1 MIRINLLPFRAARKK
16 ENIRRQVSVF
26 FLSLLLVV
34 IILVWYN
41 IRLGSNISDLNSRIS
56 NTRTQIAKYDKIN
69 REIAEIRKALD
80 ILKSKTNIIRM
91 LEKSRKE
98 PVHLLDVMTGMIVEK
113 RMWFTRF
120 ESKGRTVKI
129 SGIALDNKTVA
140 DFMVRLES
148 SGLFSSVNL
157 KTLKQ
162 HTITQYTDLKSFQII
177 CNKASLTQPKGKDKT
192 GKKKAK
198 R

>member
-26 FLSLLLVV
+26 FLSLLLIV

-41 IRLGSNISDLNSRIS
+41 ILLGNRISDLNSRIKY
-56 NTRTQIAKYDKIN
+56 TQTQIAKYDKIN
-69 REIAEIRKALD
+69 QEIAQIKKALD
-80 ILKSKTNIIRM
+80 TLKSKTNVIKM

-98 PVHLLDVMTGMIVEK
+98 PVNLLDVMTDMIVEK
-113 RMWFTRF
+113 RMWFTSF
-120 ESKGRTVKI
+120 ESKGQAVNI

-140 DFMVRLES
+140 DFMVRLENS
-148 SGLFSSVNL
+148 KLFSSVNL

-162 HTITQYTDLKSFQII
+162 HTITEYTDLKSFQII
-177 CNKASLTQPKGKDKT
+177 CSKASLTQLKDENKT
-192 GKKKAK
+192 RKEAKK
-198 R
+198 

>member
-26 FLSLLLVV
+26 ILSLLLVV

-41 IRLGSNISDLNSRIS
+41 IYLGKRISDLNFRIKD
-56 NTRTQIAKYDKIN
+56 TQAQIAKYDKIN
-69 REIAEIRKALD
+69 QEIAQIKKALD
-80 ILKSKTNIIRM
+80 TLKSKTNVIKM
-91 LEKSRKE
+91 LEKSRKA
-98 PVHLLDVMTGMIVEK
+98 PVYLLDVMTGMVVEK

-120 ESKGRTVKI
+120 ESKGLTVDI

-162 HTITQYTDLKSFQII
+162 HTITEYTDLKSFQII
-177 CNKASLTQPKGKDKT
+177 CSKASLTQLEDENKT
-192 GKKKAK
+192 RKKAK
-198 R
+198 K

>member
-26 FLSLLLVV
+26 FLSLFLVV

-41 IRLGSNISDLNSRIS
+41 INLGKRISDLNSRIKD
-56 NTRTQIAKYDKIN
+56 TQIQIAKYDKIN
-69 REIAEIRKALD
+69 QEIAQIKKALD
-80 ILKSKTNIIRM
+80 TLKNKTEVIKM

-98 PVHLLDVMTGMIVEK
+98 PVHLLDVMTGMVVEK
-113 RMWFTRF
+113 RMWFTSF
-120 ESKGRTVKI
+120 ESKGQTVNI

-140 DFMVRLES
+140 DFMVRLENS
-148 SGLFSSVNL
+148 KLFSSVNL

-162 HTITQYTDLKSFQII
+162 HAITKYTDLKSFQII
-177 CNKASLTQPKGKDKT
+177 CSKASLTHSKDENKT
-192 GKKKAK
+192 GKKAK
-198 R
+198 K

>member
-26 FLSLLLVV
+26 FLSLLLFV

-41 IRLGSNISDLNSRIS
+41 SYLGNHISDLNSRIKD
-56 NTRTQIAKYDKIN
+56 TQTQIAKYDKIN
-69 REIAEIRKALD
+69 REIAQIKKALD
-80 ILKSKTNIIRM
+80 TLKSKTSVIKM

-113 RMWFTRF
+113 RMWFTSF
-120 ESKGRTVKI
+120 ESKGRTVNI

-148 SGLFSSVNL
+148 SGLFSSVSL
-157 KTLKQ
+157 KILKQ
-162 HTITQYTDLKSFQII
+162 HVITKYTDLKSFQII
-177 CNKASLTQPKGKDKT
+177 CSKASLAQSKDENKT
-192 GKKKAK
+192 GKKAK
-198 R
+198 K

>member
-26 FLSLLLVV
+26 FLSFFLVV

-41 IRLGSNISDLNSRIS
+41 IDLGKRISDLNSRIKD
-56 NTRTQIAKYDKIN
+56 TQIQIAKYDKIN
-69 REIAEIRKALD
+69 QEIAQIRKALD
-80 ILKSKTNIIRM
+80 TLKSKTEVIKM

-98 PVHLLDVMTGMIVEK
+98 PVHLLDVMTGMVVEK
-113 RMWFTRF
+113 RMWFTSF
-120 ESKGRTVKI
+120 ESKGRTVNI

-140 DFMVRLES
+140 DFMVRLENS
-148 SGLFSSVNL
+148 KLFSSVNL

-162 HTITQYTDLKSFQII
+162 HSITKYTDLKSFQII
-177 CNKASLTQPKGKDKT
+177 CSKASLTHSKGENKT
-192 GKKKAK
+192 GKKAK
-198 R
+198 K